1 MNSFKKLN
9 LKQPKY
15 VIPLIALPFL
25 LFIVFQLSSFTENKA
40 KGNQV
45 PQKELSTSLGEVDAE
60 ILKKNEAY
68 DRLFK
73 NLDSRTILDGLED
86 EIDSTYYYSDSYT
99 LEQKRIIDSLTA
111 IRKLNE
117 RADEV
122 RSKPIYNYY
131 QPERETDDDFQRQKD
146 MMDLL
151 YGNRNQNNS
160 NAYDYDEPEND
171 EPVDQ
176 LEILKQQMFFLD
188 SLEAAKDPERQKEM
202 KIQEKLKANQ
212 QKWEDFM
219 NSTLRVEKGNLN
231 SQFNTISNQYS
242 QNTIKAIIDENIKGY
257 LGSRIRLRLLED
269 VQIGKH
275 RIPTGSFLYAQI
287 TGFTDQRVNL
297 SVLSVYFK
305 DEILPVN
312 LTLFD
317 IDGLKGL
324 YVPHSN
330 FREMLKEMGTTSVQG
345 QSVDFA
351 DESFSTSL
359 LKSLFTSTS
368 NSLAALIRKN
378 KAKLKYNSY
387 ILLINVK
394 DLKNESY

>member
-1 MNSFKKLN
+1 MKSFRKLN

-40 KGNQV
+40 KTKEE
-45 PQKELSTSLGEVDAE
+45 PQKELSTSLGDVDAE
-60 ILKKNEAY
+60 ILNKNEAY

-86 EIDSTYYYSDSYT
+86 ETDSTYYYSDSYT

-117 RADEV
+117 RAGNIGNPPL
-122 RSKPIYNYY
+122 SNYY
-131 QPERETDDDFQRQKD
+131 QPGKETDDDYQRQKD

-160 NAYDYDEPEND
+160 NAYDYDEPESD
-171 EPVDQ
+171 EPVNQ

-212 QKWEDFM
+212 QKWDDFM

-275 RIPTGSFLYAQI
+275 RIPSGSFLYAQI

-387 ILLINVK
+387 ILLINEK

>member
-1 MNSFKKLN
+1 MISFKKLN

-40 KGNQV
+40 KTNQE

-73 NLDSRTILDGLED
+73 NPDSRTILDGLED

-122 RSKPIYNYY
+122 RSKPISNYY

-212 QKWEDFM
+212 QKWKDFM

-368 NSLAALIRKN
+368 NSLAALIRQN

-387 ILLINVK
+387 ILLINEK

>member
-25 LFIVFQLSSFTENKA
+25 LFVVFQLSSFTENKA
-40 KGNQV
+40 KTNQE

-73 NLDSRTILDGLED
+73 NPDSRTILDGLED

-122 RSKPIYNYY
+122 RNQPISNYY

-160 NAYDYDEPEND
+160 SFYDYDEPEND

-324 YVPHSN
+324 YVPDSN

-387 ILLINVK
+387 ILLINEK